1 MRLPAIDALR
11 GWTVV
16 AMLVVNN
23 PGDWGAVYVP
33 LLHAHW
39 HGCTPTDLIFPLF
52 LFLVGVGLALGG
64 PQASDA
70 ATLRTAQGH
79 MLQRGLKLIVVGL
92 VLHLIAH
99 WALDTRSFRP
109 AGVLQRI
116 GLCVALVGAFS
127 LTTAGRS
134 ARGLVI
140 AICAVMAVHT
150 LLLLMGGSLS
160 HELRFNHWAAA
171 VDTWAFGAHSYE
183 WQAAMQRGLDPEGL
197 LSSLGALLSTGLGL
211 MAGRQLRQ
219 LGAAAAQ
226 VALLKQAALLLL
238 LGGVSQGLIPLN
250 KTYWTPSY
258 ALWTGG
264 LATLALCSALALQ
277 ALAPTALWGQRFGRH
292 AITAYVLAWLGVCI
306 LGVTA
311 WQAPLWATL
320 QQVLGP
326 SWPAPAVSLAW
337 ALSFLPLW
345 WAVLWLMDAR
355 GWRWRI

>member
-23 PGDWGAVYVP
+23 PGDWGAVYAP
-33 LLHAHW
+33 LLHAQW

-70 ATLRTAQGH
+70 ATLRTAQGL
-79 MLQRGLKLIVVGL
+79 MLQRGLKLVAVGL

-127 LTTAGRS
+127 FSRFGRS
-134 ARGLVI
+134 PRGLLI
-140 AICAVMAVHT
+140 ALCAVLGAHS

-160 HELRFNHWAAA
+160 HELRFHHWAASL
-171 VDTWAFGAHSYE
+171 DTWAFGAHSYE
-183 WQAAMQRGLDPEGL
+183 WQAALQRGLDPEGL
-197 LSSLGALLSTGLGL
+197 LSSLGAVVSTGLGL
-211 MAGRQLRQ
+211 MAGRMLRL
-219 LGAAAAQ
+219 LGAPAAQ
-226 VALLKQAALLLL
+226 APLLKLAAVLLL
-238 LGGVSQGLIPLN
+238 LGGLSQWLIPFN

-264 LATLALCSALALQ
+264 WATLALCGALALQ
-277 ALAPTALWGQRFGRH
+277 SLAPPLLWGKRFGRH

-306 LGVTA
+306 LGATG

-345 WAVLWLMDAR
+345 WAVLRLMDAR
-355 GWRWRI
+355 GWRWQM

>member
-23 PGDWGAVYVP
+23 PGDWGAVYAP
-33 LLHAHW
+33 LLHAQW

-64 PQASDA
+64 PQASEA
-70 ATLRTAQGH
+70 PELRAAQGQ
-79 MLQRGLKLIVVGL
+79 MLQRGLKLIAVGL

-127 LTTAGRS
+127 LSRFGRS
-134 ARGLVI
+134 PHGLLI
-140 AICAVMAVHT
+140 ALCAVLCAHS

-160 HELRFNHWAAA
+160 HELRFHHWAASL
-171 VDTWAFGAHSYE
+171 DTWAFGTHNYE
-183 WQAAMQRGLDPEGL
+183 WQASLQRGLDPEGL
-197 LSSLGALLSTGLGL
+197 LSSLGAVVSTGLGL
-211 MAGRQLRQ
+211 RAGRVLRQ
-219 LGAAAAQ
+219 LGAPAAQ
-226 VALLKQAALLLL
+226 APLLKLAAALLLL
-238 LGGVSQGLIPLN
+238 GGLGQWLIPFN

-264 LATLALCSALALQ
+264 WATLALCGAFVLQ
-277 ALAPTALWGQRFGRH
+277 SLAPQWLWGQRFGRH
-292 AITAYVLAWLGVCI
+292 AITAYVLAWLGVCV
-306 LGVTA
+306 LGATA
-311 WQAPLWATL
+311 WQAPLWAAL
-320 QQVLGP
+320 QHALGP
-326 SWPAPAVSLAW
+326 GWPAPAVSLVW

-345 WAVLWLMDAR
+345 WAVLRLMDVRA
-355 GWRWRI
+355 WRWRI

>member
-23 PGDWGAVYVP
+23 PGDWNAVYAP

-64 PQASDA
+64 PAHTDP
-70 ATLRTAQGH
+70 ATLRAAQGQ
-79 MLQRGLKLIVVGL
+79 MLRRGLKLIAVGL

-127 LTTAGRS
+127 LSPWGRS
-134 ARGLVI
+134 PRGLLI
-140 AICAVMAVHT
+140 ALCAVMAVHS

-160 HELRFNHWAAA
+160 HELRLQHWAAA

-183 WQAAMQRGLDPEGL
+183 WNAALQRGLDPEGL
-197 LSSLGALLSTGLGL
+197 LSSLGALVSTGLGL

-219 LGAAAAQ
+219 LGAATAQ
-226 VALLKQAALLLL
+226 FALMKPAALLLL
-238 LGGVSQGLIPLN
+238 LGGISQILIPLN

-264 LATLALCSALALQ
+264 LGLLALCGALALQ
-277 ALAPTALWGQRFGRH
+277 SFAPAALWGQRFGRH
-292 AITAYVLAWLGVCI
+292 AITAYVLAWLGVCV
-306 LGVTA
+306 LGATA
-311 WQAPLWATL
+311 WQAPLWAAL
-320 QQVLGP
+320 QQALGP
-326 SWPAPAVSLAW
+326 SLPAPAVSLAW

-345 WAVLWLMDAR
+345 WAVLWLMDSR